1 MKNRWLALIVI
12 FFSFLQFTLNWFNI
26 VPAFGGLVADMH
38 LSLPQLGVVVGMFIA
53 GYGVAHIPAGLL
65 AEVFGLR
72 FALLLGVAVET
83 LGALIS
89 ARASSLDVLLIGRF
103 VCGAGGSIYLGSA
116 IGLTAAWFRDHELAT
131 ANGLITGVAF
141 TAGAALGLHVWD
153 GIVAASGWR
162 AALMLG
168 AAVGAATFVV
178 LPFVFPTPPDAR
190 AEHLGGSHLNMA
202 VFRRTFCNR
211 DLWLLGASLLAGYGS
226 YFTAVELLPTYAISH
241 LHASAHA
248 ATKLSTT
255 LLLSGFI
262 GGAIGG
268 WCADRLFGLVPTIIG
283 ACCIQAVAT
292 AFVPLLDIAGLQIA
306 AAVIGAF
313 GTLSFVVW
321 IAVPGA
327 HRETIPLADVPTA
340 SGLMLTIVAV
350 GGVVVPAFYGKV
362 AVLYGPSSAWMVLAA
377 ITFSFSFIG
386 LLASQP
392 IAPASM
398 ELKRAK
404 PPLSETSQRGEGASG
419 LLIESLP
426 SGEKHCRD

>member
-1 MKNRWLALIVI
+1 MKNRWLALIII

-26 VPAFGGLVADMH
+26 VPAFGGLVSDMH
-38 LSLPQLGVVVGMFIA
+38 LALPQLGMVVGIFIG
-53 GYGVAHIPAGLL
+53 GYGVAHIPGGVL

-72 FALLLGVAVET
+72 FAILFGVAVET
-83 LGALIS
+83 LGTLIS
-89 ARASSLDVLLIGRF
+89 AHASSLDILLIGRF

-141 TAGAALGLHVWD
+141 TAGAALGLYVWD

-162 AALMLG
+162 DALMLG

-178 LPFVFPTPPDAR
+178 LLFVFPTPPDAR
-190 AEHLGGSHLNMA
+190 AEDLGGSHLSTA
-202 VFRRTFCNR
+202 VFRRTFYNR

-248 ATKLSTT
+248 ANKLSTT

-292 AFVPLLDIAGLQIA
+292 VFVPLLDIAGLQIA

-327 HRETIPLADVPTA
+327 YRDRIPLADVPVA
-340 SGLMLTIVAV
+340 SGLMLTIAAV

-362 AVLYGPSSAWMVLAA
+362 AVFHSPSSAWMVLGA
-377 ITFSFSFIG
+377 ISFSSSFIG
-386 LLASQP
+386 LLARQPQP
-392 IAPASM
+392 IASASM
-398 ELKRAK
+398 EPKRA
-404 PPLSETSQRGEGASG
+404 
-419 LLIESLP
+419 
-426 SGEKHCRD
+426 

>member
-1 MKNRWLALIVI
+1 MKNRWLALIII

-38 LSLPQLGVVVGMFIA
+38 LALPQLGIVVGMFIA
-53 GYGVAHIPAGLL
+53 GYGVAHIPGGVL

-72 FALLLGVAVET
+72 FDILFGVAVET
-83 LGALIS
+83 LGTLIS
-89 ARASSLDVLLIGRF
+89 AHASSLDILLIGRF
-103 VCGAGGSIYLGSA
+103 VCGVGGSIYLGSA

-141 TAGAALGLHVWD
+141 TAGAALGLYLWE
-153 GIVAASGWR
+153 GIVATSGWR
-162 AALMLG
+162 DALMLG
-168 AAVGAATFVV
+168 AIVGAGTFAA
-178 LPFVFPTPPDAR
+178 LIFVFPTPPESR
-190 AEHLGGSHLNMA
+190 KESLGGSHLGMA
-202 VFRRTFCNR
+202 VFRRTFYNR

-248 ATKLSTT
+248 ANKLSTI

-283 ACCIQAVAT
+283 ACCIEAVAT
-292 AFVPLLDIAGLQIA
+292 VFVPLLDIAGLQIA

-327 HRETIPLADVPTA
+327 HRDRIPLADVPIA
-340 SGLMLTIVAV
+340 SGLMLTIAAV
-350 GGVVVPAFYGKV
+350 GGVVMPALYGKV
-362 AVLYGPSSAWMVLAA
+362 ALSYSPASAWTVLGVM
-377 ITFSFSFIG
+377 TFSFSFVG
-386 LLASQP
+386 LLVRQP
-392 IAPASM
+392 IASAGM
-398 ELKRAK
+398 ELKRA
-404 PPLSETSQRGEGASG
+404 
-419 LLIESLP
+419 
-426 SGEKHCRD
+426 

>member
-1 MKNRWLALIVI
+1 MKNRWLALIII

-26 VPAFGGLVADMH
+26 VPAFGGLVSDMH
-38 LSLPQLGVVVGMFIA
+38 LALPQLGMVVGIFIA
-53 GYGVAHIPAGLL
+53 GYGVAHIPGGVL

-72 FALLLGVAVET
+72 FAILFGVVVET
-83 LGALIS
+83 LGTLIS
-89 ARASSLDVLLIGRF
+89 AHASSLDILLIGRF

-141 TAGAALGLHVWD
+141 TAGAALGLYLWEGV
-153 GIVAASGWR
+153 VAASGWR
-162 AALMLG
+162 DALMLG
-168 AAVGAATFVV
+168 AIVGAATFAA
-178 LPFVFPTPPDAR
+178 LIFVFPTPPEAR
-190 AEHLGGSHLNMA
+190 KESLGGSHLSTA

-248 ATKLSTT
+248 ANKLSTT

-292 AFVPLLDIAGLQIA
+292 VFVPLLDIAGLQIA

-327 HRETIPLADVPTA
+327 YRDRIPLADVPVA
-340 SGLMLTIVAV
+340 SGLMLTIAAV

-362 AVLYGPSSAWMVLAA
+362 AVFYSPSSAWMVLGA
-377 ITFSFSFIG
+377 ISFSFSFIG
-386 LLASQP
+386 LLARQPQP
-392 IAPASM
+392 IASASM
-398 ELKRAK
+398 EPKRA
-404 PPLSETSQRGEGASG
+404 
-419 LLIESLP
+419 
-426 SGEKHCRD
+426 

>member
-1 MKNRWLALIVI
+1 MKNRWLALIII

-26 VPAFGGLVADMH
+26 VPAFGGLVSDMH
-38 LSLPQLGVVVGMFIA
+38 LALPQLGMVVGIFIA
-53 GYGVAHIPAGLL
+53 GYGVAHIPGGVL

-72 FALLLGVAVET
+72 FAILFGVVVET
-83 LGALIS
+83 LGTLIS
-89 ARASSLDVLLIGRF
+89 AHASSLDILLIGRF
-103 VCGAGGSIYLGSA
+103 VCGVGGSIYLGSA

-141 TAGAALGLHVWD
+141 TAGAALGLYLWEGV
-153 GIVAASGWR
+153 VAASGWR
-162 AALMLG
+162 DALMLG
-168 AAVGAATFVV
+168 AIVGAATFAA
-178 LPFVFPTPPDAR
+178 LIFVFPTPPEAR
-190 AEHLGGSHLNMA
+190 KESLGGSHLSTA
-202 VFRRTFCNR
+202 VFRRTFYNR

-248 ATKLSTT
+248 ANKLSTT

-292 AFVPLLDIAGLQIA
+292 VFVPLLDIAGLQIA

-327 HRETIPLADVPTA
+327 YRDRIPLADVPVA
-340 SGLMLTIVAV
+340 SGVMLTIAAV

-362 AVLYGPSSAWMVLAA
+362 AVFYSPSSAWMVLA
-377 ITFSFSFIG
+377 
-386 LLASQP
+386 
-392 IAPASM
+392 
-398 ELKRAK
+398 
-404 PPLSETSQRGEGASG
+404 
-419 LLIESLP
+419 LP
-426 SGEKHCRD
+426 SHTWRHLGGAA